1 MTQASS
7 ETRNLLSSFQKLQ
20 DGYVKRLHVDK
31 RVVQKNRKTGSKN
44 PPITIQT
51 SDGPIKCMKA
61 EIHGPS
67 TLEYSEKPLS
77 CGARV
82 FITTKAEVTME

>member
-1 MTQASS
+1 MPEQPSQSLLVAFQRLS
-7 ETRNLLSSFQKLQ
+7 E
-20 DGYVKRLHVDK
+20 GYIKRLHVDK
-31 RVVQKNRKTGSKN
+31 HVVHKNRKTGSKN

-51 SDGPIKCMKA
+51 SAGPLKCMKA

-67 TLEYSEKPLS
+67 ALEYSDKPLS

-82 FITTKAEVTME
+82 YITTTAEVTME